1 MSLSNYWPLQAEVD
15 SCIRTEAETIDEAVL
30 LAVHHPTRIVHR
42 SASRSVEEEKSEQD
56 LLDALLRDSADGS
69 AVIVSL
75 TGPSGVGKSHM
86 VRWLHAQLQ
95 RHERHAQMVMILVPK
110 TASLRRV
117 VELILEPLEG
127 TEYDKLRSSLNTAIA
142 SISTEDAAAHLATEL
157 VLQLKRKTS
166 EWIAALDSSEDRTL
180 RSKAHH
186 AQKLQILLSDPVFR
200 EGMLNTALERI
211 VSRAVSG
218 DPSGTKQLPQFEE
231 DDFIWTSEQSFAD
244 ATRPAQKYFESLADH
259 DGHLRSI
266 AVAVLNTVIDPAMR
280 VVFRFSQ
287 ALGGRTIEEIVDMI
301 RVQLLREN
309 KELVLLIED
318 FAALSGIQEPLLSM
332 IIAES
337 EHGGFRVR
345 APIRTALAV
354 TDGFMPQRDTILT
367 RARGEWI
374 IASEY
379 GSEEALL
386 DRFVEMAGRYLNAA
400 RWGRAALRA
409 QFAAR
414 VDQST
419 SGLYGWIRPYAD
431 DNLDA
436 VDADRLEAF
445 GRTRS
450 GYPLFPLN
458 EAALHS
464 LCRRELPSGG
474 KLVFN
479 PRAFINR
486 VLRET
491 LDQRHLYEQG
501 AFPPATFKPDILP
514 PGTET
519 ELDGMS
525 RPASVK
531 ARLKTMLV
539 HWCGNPSSLRGA
551 APIEPAV
558 FEAFGLPFPFSA
570 EARPHSATT
579 PGPGNGGGGGPLEP
593 DPPPPPRPSVSAFEK
608 EIGSWAASSKLLQTT
623 ARRIRSLVADG
634 VVQRLDL
641 DAAMVRK
648 IADWIWLPYVDI
660 GNRQTSPA
668 FRLAEPN
675 GEITGWLRQA
685 LIGLDKREQFK
696 GWDFPAAED
705 YYGYAQRLLDAI
717 ASQVERHLRQ
727 VGQTRLGAAMQLAYR
742 QNLMLGVG
750 VTRAMPTALFKMFE
764 PAEASFNEAD
774 FLSFCEN
781 DRAVTVG
788 RAIMRARRMRAK
800 LQEVVLAE
808 SACFQGAGKAALAID
823 YARVAAAWSVD
834 LDDSTLRAEP
844 EQEFREHI
852 AELGNGHLG
861 FSRIA
866 THFSTVLSNHGKY
879 LLEALGEGL
888 DKDIW
893 IDNFRKTLTQ
903 AQAQGYMPHDFDHK
917 RDMSQLEQLGR
928 AALTEL
934 VRSVQQALMVP
945 VEADAEERMRAYA
958 RVDVGLLLRAVK
970 DLRRLQVLLVGI
982 SRNMGGPEQQA
993 RRDEVGE
1000 VRAAFIDELQAAATL
1015 LSGDLA

>member
-259 DGHLRSI
+259 DGQLRSI

-570 EARPHSATT
+570 DARPQSATK
-579 PGPGNGGGGGPLEP
+579 PGPGNGGTGGPLEP

-660 GNRQTSPA
+660 GNPQTPPA
-668 FRLAEPN
+668 FRLAEPS

-774 FLSFCEN
+774 FLSFGEN
-781 DRAVTVG
+781 DRAVTLG
-788 RAIMRARRMRAK
+788 RAIMRARRMRTK

-808 SACFQGAGKAALAID
+808 SACFQGTGKAALAID

-834 LDDSTLRAEP
+834 LDDSALRAEP

-945 VEADAEERMRAYA
+945 VEADVEERMRAYA
-958 RVDVGLLLRAVK
+958 RVDVGLLIRAVK

-982 SRNMGGPEQQA
+982 SRNMGGAEQQA

-1000 VRAAFIDELQAAATL
+1000 VRAAFIDELQAATTL
-1015 LSGDLA
+1015 LSGDFA